1 MQEDQ
6 ALTQEQILAF
16 QEAFAIFDKVK
27 LVKLGSVTLTWMV
40 KDGGGT
46 IDAAE
51 LQKTLEEC
59 DIIVDGNDL
68 VEILMTI
75 DHDGNGEVDF
85 EEFLSLM
92 TNTNTFIQAV
102 DGVRDEEKERR
113 EEYRKRGFD
122 SILKAR

>member
-1 MQEDQ
+1 MTQEQIHAFQEDQ
-6 ALTQEQILAF
+6 ALTQEQIHAF
-16 QEAFAIFDKVK
+16 QEAFAIFD
-27 LVKLGSVTLTWMV
+27 

-59 DIIVDGNDL
+59 DIFVDGNDL

-92 TNTNTFIQAV
+92 TNTNIFIQAV
-102 DGVRDEEKERR
+102 DGRRRKSMGDEEKERR
-113 EEYRKRGFD
+113 EEYRKR
-122 SILKAR
+122 

>member
-1 MQEDQ
+1 
-6 ALTQEQILAF
+6 
-16 QEAFAIFDKVK
+16 
-27 LVKLGSVTLTWMV
+27 
-40 KDGGGT
+40 
-46 IDAAE
+46 
-51 LQKTLEEC
+51 
-59 DIIVDGNDL
+59 
-68 VEILMTI
+68 MTI

>member
-122 SILKAR
+122 STLKAR